1 MENALLKKLYLKP
14 GSKIFTNLPIE
25 QVASIFGNIS
35 LVEFTNEIVG
45 NHDGVLL
52 FVKNS
57 EELRQALKTWAS
69 YITSVVVSWI
79 AYPKKTSGITTDL
92 KMAKWV
98 ELEEYGLSPCGSA
111 SINDTWTGMRIKPAG
126 DIKSSGVGN
135 KEIAD
140 NAFSEFIDV
149 TNKKVYPP
157 ADLSKMFLQH
167 PNAAEFFKELAYSH
181 QKEYVLWILTAK
193 QAATRTNRLQKT
205 IEMLSNG
212 KKYPTMKE

>member
-1 MENALLKKLYLKP
+1 MENVILKKLYFKP

-25 QVASIFGNIS
+25 KLASIFGDIS
-35 LVEFTNEIVG
+35 SVEFTSETVG
-45 NHDGVLL
+45 NRNGVLL
-52 FVKNS
+52 FMKNT

-69 YITSVVVSWI
+69 YITKDVVSWI
-79 AYPKKTSGITTDL
+79 TYPKKTSGITTDL

-111 SINDTWTGMRIKPAG
+111 SIDETWTGMRIKPAR

-135 KEIAD
+135 KDIAD
-140 NAFSEFIDV
+140 NTFSEFIDV

-205 IEMLSNG
+205 IEMLSIG
-212 KKYPTMKE
+212 KKYPTMKQ